1 MTFEKIELDALL
13 IEVENPNFIPC
24 PKLTL
29 SIDSK
34 KLESCGICQ
43 ESQLLLRSGKKP
55 FDDQT
60 VAILPCGHI
69 GGYEC
74 LKNWCSINK
83 SCPFCRT
90 PLDYQLCNH
99 SSKLIRP
106 LTRENLYS
114 LPDTLAV
121 GGEVSSQCLE
131 CSIATNTSVNK
142 YLLDTLL
149 EKFKTLRTAYHAE
162 KSEDRKLETKVQ
174 MLICKKR
181 IDKSI
186 EELAAYPA
194 TAAKM
199 W

>member
-1 MTFEKIELDALL
+1 MSYEQIELDALL

-29 SIDSK
+29 SIDSQ
-34 KLESCGICQ
+34 KLENCGICQ
-43 ESQLLLRSGKKP
+43 ESQLLLRSGKKS

-69 GGYEC
+69 GGYE
-74 LKNWCSINK
+74 
-83 SCPFCRT
+83 
-90 PLDYQLCNH
+90 Y
-99 SSKLIRP
+99 
-106 LTRENLYS
+106 
-114 LPDTLAV
+114 TLAV

-131 CSIATNTSVNK
+131 CSIATNTTVNK

-149 EKFKTLRTAYHAE
+149 ESFKALRAAYHAE
-162 KSEDRKLETKVQ
+162 KSEHKKLELKIHLLT
-174 MLICKKR
+174 CKKR

-186 EELAAYPA
+186 EELAAFST